1 METRISLVTPV
12 ATIATIARSGSRTFY
27 GGSSGIVI
35 DPAGQP

>member
-12 ATIATIARSGSRTFY
+12 ATIARSGSRTFY